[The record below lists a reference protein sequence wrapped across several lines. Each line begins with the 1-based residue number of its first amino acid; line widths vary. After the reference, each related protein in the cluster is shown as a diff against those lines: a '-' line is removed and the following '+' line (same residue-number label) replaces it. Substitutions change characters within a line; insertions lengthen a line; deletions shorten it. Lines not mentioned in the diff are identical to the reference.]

1 MDNIT
6 REDIADYIN
15 KEFGLS
21 KKDCNDLV
29 NSILEEIQNGLIENQ
44 VVKIH
49 NFGTFKLKRK
59 NSRIGRNPKT
69 KEDVMIEA
77 RNIINFY
84 PSKKIKNYINN
95 PDFDG

>member
-1 MDNIT
+1 MSNIT

-15 KEFGLS
+15 REFGLS

-29 NSILEEIQNGLIENQ
+29 NSILEEIQNGLIENK

-84 PSKKIKNYINN
+84 PSKKIKDYINHS
-95 PDFDG
+95 DFDG